1 LTLFPSPTLSRSAAL
16 GGAGGWG
23 APPPPG
29 RPPPGASGTYG
40 GYSYDA
46 ATAII
51 KAVGEVVK
59 DGKVPDDARQQ
70 IVDQVQKV
78 KFEGIA
84 GPVAFDE
91 YGDTTNKQLT
101 VYQVKDGKWKA
112 VKSGTYDAG

>member
-1 LTLFPSPTLSRSAAL
+1 M
-16 GGAGGWG
+16 
-23 APPPPG
+23 
-29 RPPPGASGTYG
+29 
-40 GYSYDA
+40 
-46 ATAII
+46 
-51 KAVGEVVK
+51 K